1 MTDENDIL
9 YHYTN
14 FGGFSGIIKSQKL
27 WGTDIKYLNDAQEL
41 KYSAG
46 LMAEIFHS
54 LAQELP
60 DLTEEERRECGDFFT
75 TEGPDHRDPSYLG
88 PKKHALR
95 AAAWSLAALVDE
107 SQPQMPY
114 DWKWANGYVT
124 CFTTERDSLGQ
135 WRGYAGGD
143 GFAVGF
149 DRAKLAELTY

>member
-1 MTDENDIL
+1 MLVGSSCKKLSGDCSTIKIVTDENDIL

-60 DLTEEERRECGDFFT
+60 DLTEEERSAMCQV
-75 TEGPDHRDPSYLG
+75 
-88 PKKHALR
+88 K
-95 AAAWSLAALVDE
+95 
-107 SQPQMPY
+107 
-114 DWKWANGYVT
+114 
-124 CFTTERDSLGQ
+124 
-135 WRGYAGGD
+135 
-143 GFAVGF
+143 
-149 DRAKLAELTY
+149 